1 MAMTIDSVWISSSA
15 GGGTSELA
23 TRSYCL
29 PRKRHMQSSTLG
41 EPDVQPEM
49 PSGQNLCTV
58 AVAEYTKR
66 NLAVMPP
73 SRVGSGNW
81 QAPYRVTVSM
91 NSQLSETRYCAPGD
105 EHQ

>member
-1 MAMTIDSVWISSSA
+1 MAMTIGSVWISSSA

-23 TRSYCL
+23 TRNSL
-29 PRKRHMQSSTLG
+29 PCKRHMQSSTLG

-49 PSGQNLCTV
+49 PSGQNLCAV

-66 NLAVMPP
+66 KLAVMPP
-73 SRVGSGNW
+73 SRVGSGSW